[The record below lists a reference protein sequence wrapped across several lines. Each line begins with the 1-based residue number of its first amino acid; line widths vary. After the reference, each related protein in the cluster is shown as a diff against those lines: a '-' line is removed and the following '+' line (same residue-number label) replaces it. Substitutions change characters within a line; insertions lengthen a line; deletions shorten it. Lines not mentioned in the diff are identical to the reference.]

1 MKHLTI
7 MSKMGIK
14 PCLLFVTFI
23 IMAISAY
30 AQTDEPQ
37 TDEIWRHNFAIGLG
51 PEINKHS
58 PQGYAGGLSLNFDY
72 N

>member
-1 MKHLTI
+1 MRDFTLL
-7 MSKMGIK
+7 SKK
-14 PCLLFVTFI
+14 TFLLAIVI
-23 IMAISAY
+23 IMAIGAY
-30 AQTDEPQ
+30 AQADEPQ